1 MKRILVRVLASNR
14 PPHKLQIRPGTAASD
29 VLAYLKLDRYV
40 LIPAANRTSTKEAL
54 KDLIHKD
61 EDLYARVE
69 DGAKLIALPAEAVA
83 RIAYKEVVTSDPSN
97 ELKYGD
103 EGSPA
108 SGCLAG
114 PPTDR

>member
-14 PPHKLQIRPGTAASD
+14 PPHKLQIRPGTKASD

-54 KDLIHKD
+54 KDLIHKG

-69 DGAKLIALPAEAVA
+69 AGAKLIALPAEAVA
-83 RIAYKEVVTSDPSN
+83 RIAYQ
-97 ELKYGD
+97 ELFPQSLWEEAKRRK
-103 EGSPA
+103 A
-108 SGCLAG
+108 A
-114 PPTDR
+114 RQ